1 MDYQGIVSAI
11 DVELA
16 RLKEARALVSKGR
29 DLERIVRK
37 PGGSAKRTAGKRQ
50 LSPEARARIAEAQK
64 RRWAAAKKKSR

>member
-11 DVELA
+11 DMELA
-16 RLKEARALVSKGR
+16 RLREARALVSKGT

-37 PGGSAKRTAGKRQ
+37 PRGSAKRASGKRQ